1 MKKTTLLLAFFVMT
15 VAWCIPRSTHAEDQT
30 TIAEWAFDTNS
41 TVPEDQI
48 IQAATGTGTLSF
60 YSSDA
65 SASVTPDGTAYGT
78 IKFTSPVNNDMTETS
93 CLDKVNHDN
102 YMQVEFST
110 TGLANPMFSLNIAQD
125 PNATLFVVT
134 SVDNGETWTLAQKTT
149 QTMAWH
155 QAELFDIEL
164 SNTANSEKVIVRLL
178 KGASVSN
185 DARLKGI
192 SIKAGEY
199 VAEPEPEE
207 PAPSSNEMIATWPF
221 AEGTAGQTAT
231 LNDESLFAL
240 NSVTLGSNLSFV
252 GARTDGGLTFTR
264 IEPAGKASSADD
276 NNVLSFNITPQKG
289 VTFTPT
295 LVTLDGYRYGTN
307 GGTINIVLKTADGQ
321 SAALLTGGSFNRQG
335 TDPAPSSFEFPVSGI
350 STDKEVSL
358 NIYVY
363 SLDKGKQVGVKDVVI
378 SGTYKGTPEEVP
390 TYTLSTATV
399 PAEGGIVAQNP
410 VGEIFNEG
418 TPITLTATENFGYNF
433 INWTD
438 ANGNEISK
446 DPSFTYTVN
455 ANSALTANF
464 EAVNTFALNL
474 SFVGGANDYM
484 VSLSPAPTIVDGN
497 MMYEEGTNVMLTA
510 SSNPILTFTHWSTG
524 ETSSELAVKM
534 TEDITLTANYDAV
547 DYIVGWDF
555 YNPGKE
561 GRPADFASEDNAASS
576 LILRNADGAV
586 VGWLDKSQMAAGGYE
601 GRPAAVN
608 WQALTN
614 KYYYQ
619 TSFNAAA
626 FTDIQVTSSML
637 YNYNAHKVQQVEY
650 SLNGTDWT
658 LMGTIDLGD
667 AAKVWTTET
676 FSLPAEAN
684 NQELVYVRWIPDY
697 NSSIVGTTSN
707 NDGTAISG
715 IFITGT
721 SAYVYDP
728 EAPVLVSQVPAEGA
742 DNASIAGK
750 IVLTFDKK
758 VKITDG
764 ATATIGEKTVA
775 LSATGK
781 TVTAEYSALEYSQD
795 YTFTLPAGAV
805 ANLSD
810 VATTEAITINFTTKT
825 RPMVE
830 KGQFDFVVPTDGTFE
845 EAIAAA
851 VARSDKNVRFR
862 IFVKK
867 GTYLLAGDKGVTV
880 VGSDNV
886 TYPKPTTSINTP
898 NISIIGEDRDST
910 ILYNEAFAA
919 IEGLGKCQLLAFGS
933 SMTNTYMQ
941 DITLKNGMPYEK
953 GRAAALEDEGD
964 KNIFKNVTLFG
975 GQDTYLSDN
984 ENGRFYFEGG
994 TLQGYTDFL
1003 CGKGDVFYNDVDLII
1018 RRSGSVITAP
1028 SRPKK
1033 YGYVFV
1039 DCTIKAEKDEYD
1051 TGYALGRPWGSGT
1064 PRAIFINTTMI
1075 ALPSAAGWTEMS
1087 GGYPALFAEY
1097 NSMTE
1102 NVTAINLNDRKTT
1115 FGDGYPNDPVL
1126 TAAEAAEYTVENV
1139 MGGDDD
1145 WDPTYYTEQATVP
1158 TLSAS
1163 EYVLSWEES
1172 NYVFCYA
1179 ICKNGKVIAFTTE
1192 NSYTIES
1199 PKNGDVYTV
1208 RAANEMGGL
1217 SQASNEYVVSGVSGI
1232 EQAEKAATP
1241 VSTEIYTS
1249 TGVRVTAPVQGV
1261 TIKRTLMDDGS
1272 IVITKEITK

>member
-1 MKKTTLLLAFFVMT
+1 MRKTKLLLTFIVMVIIGSLPQT
-15 VAWCIPRSTHAEDQT
+15 IWAEEQT
-30 TIAEWAFDTNS
+30 TIAEWAFDSNS
-41 TVPEDQI
+41 TVPDDQK
-48 IQAATGTGTLSF
+48 IQAATGNGTISF

-65 SASVTPDGTAYGT
+65 SAAVAPDGTAYGT
-78 IKFTSPVNNDMTETS
+78 IKFTSPVNKDMTEAS
-93 CLDKVNHDN
+93 CLEAANHDN
-102 YMQVEFST
+102 YIQVEFST
-110 TGLANPMFSLNIAQD
+110 QGLAAPMFTLNIAQD
-125 PNATLFVVT
+125 PDAVLFVVT
-134 SVDNGETWTLAQKTT
+134 SVDDGTTWSLAKKTT

-155 QAELFDIEL
+155 QAEQFDIEL
-164 SNTANSEKVIVRLL
+164 AQTANSEKVIVRLL

-199 VAEPEPEE
+199 VAEPEP
-207 PAPSSNEMIATWPF
+207 PTPSSNEMIATWPF

-264 IEPAGKASSADD
+264 IEPASKASSADD

-295 LVTLDGYRYGTN
+295 KVTLDGYRYGTN

-321 SAALLTGGSFNRQG
+321 SATLLTGGQFNRQG

-378 SGTYKGTPEEVP
+378 SGTYEGTPEEVT
-390 TYTLSTATV
+390 TYTFATASS
-399 PAEGGIVAQNP
+399 PEEGGTIAQNP
-410 VGEIFNEG
+410 VGDTFNEG
-418 TPITLTATENFGYNF
+418 TPITLTATENFGYDF
-433 INWTD
+433 VNWTD
-438 ANGNEISK
+438 ANGNEVSTE
-446 DPSFTYTVN
+446 PAFVYTVN
-455 ANSALTANF
+455 ANSVLTANF
-464 EAVNTFALNL
+464 KAVTTYALNL
-474 SFVGGANDYM
+474 SIVGGANDYM
-484 VSLSPAPTIVDGN
+484 VTLSPAPNIVDGN
-497 MMYEEGTNVMLTA
+497 MMYEEGTNVMLSA
-510 SSNPILTFTHWSTG
+510 ASNPILTFTHWNSS
-524 ETSSELAVKM
+524 ETSSELPIKM
-534 TEDITLTANYDAV
+534 TEDISITANYDAV

-555 YNPGKE
+555 YNAGKE

-576 LILRNADGAV
+576 LILRNAAGSV

-608 WQALTN
+608 WQPLTD

-619 TSFNAAA
+619 TSFNASA
-626 FTDIQVTSSML
+626 FTDIKVSSSML
-637 YNYNAHKVQQVEY
+637 YNYNAYKEQQVEY

-658 LMGTIDLGD
+658 PVGTIDLGD
-667 AAKVWTTET
+667 AAKVWTTKE
-676 FSLPAEAN
+676 FSLPAETN
-684 NQELVYVRWIPDY
+684 NQELVYVRWIPNY
-697 NSSIVGTTSN
+697 ESSVVGTSAS
-707 NDGTAISG
+707 NDGTAISD
-715 IFITGT
+715 IYITGT
-721 SAYVYDP
+721 LAYVHDP
-728 EAPVLVSQVPAEGA
+728 VAPALVSQVPAEGA

-758 VKITDG
+758 VKITEG
-764 ATATIGEKTVA
+764 ATATIGEKTVT

-781 TVTAEYSALEYSQD
+781 TVTAEYSALEYSKG

-825 RPMVE
+825 RPVVE
-830 KGQFDFVVPTDGTFE
+830 KGQYDFVVPTDGTFE

-851 VARSDKNVRFR
+851 AARTDKNVRFR

-867 GTYLLAGDKGVTV
+867 GSYLLAGDKGATV

-886 TYPKPTTSINTP
+886 TYPKPTTSLNTP

-941 DITLKNGMPYEK
+941 DITLKNGMPYLD
-953 GRAAALEDEGD
+953 GRAAALEDAGD

-975 GQDTYLSDN
+975 GQDTYLSNN

-1028 SRPKK
+1028 SRPKQ

-1039 DCTIKAEKDEYD
+1039 DCTVKAEKDEYD

-1102 NVTAINLNDRKTT
+1102 NGTAINLNDRKTT
-1115 FGDGYPNDPVL
+1115 FGDGYANNPIL

-1139 MGGDDD
+1139 MGGGDD

-1158 TLSAS
+1158 TLTAN
-1163 EYVLSWEES
+1163 ENVLSWEES
-1172 NYVFCYA
+1172 DYVFCYA
-1179 ICKNGKVIAFTTE
+1179 ICKNGQVIDFTTE
-1192 NSYTIES
+1192 NSYTLVS
-1199 PKNGDVYTV
+1199 PQKGDSYTV

-1217 SQASNEYVVSGVSGI
+1217 SEASNAYVVSDASGI
-1232 EQAEKAATP
+1232 ENVNKTASP
-1241 VSTEIYTS
+1241 VSVEIYTS
-1249 TGVRVTAPVQGV
+1249 TGVRVAAPVQGV

-1272 IVITKEITK
+1272 IVITKEITE